1 MEQNQNINTCR
12 DNNSEQINQEAR
24 EYAHDAAHCL
34 VYRNFKA
41 SIELYNKA
49 IELNPKNPDWYYYRR
64 IAYKKLQQI
73 DLAKKDFQKAAELE
87 PGIRTG
93 YKLK

>member
-1 MEQNQNINTCR
+1 MNNNENQSQE
-12 DNNSEQINQEAR
+12 NNSEQINQEAR

-41 SIELYNKA
+41 SVELYNKA
-49 IELNPKNPDWYYYRR
+49 IELNPKISDWYYHRG
-64 IAYKKLQQI
+64 IAYKKLNQI
-73 DLAKKDFQKAAELE
+73 DLAEKDFQKAAELE
-87 PGIRTG
+87 PSILTN